1 MTFDGPVVRVHGVR
15 KEYHSMRPL
24 RIAQFELGSTDTV
37 ALLGFD
43 RAAAEV
49 LVNMITGATLP
60 DEGDVVIFGGSTRDI
75 TTTDSWFGVL
85 DRFGILSERVVLV
98 DELSVRQNLALP
110 LSLDVE
116 SMAPELGREVDALRA
131 EVGITVDEADAGIG
145 SADPATRLRV
155 RLGKALA
162 LEPDVIL
169 AEHPNASLPADEV
182 APFGRDLA
190 SIALR
195 RGIAMLLFTADA
207 AFAAAACRRVLT
219 LRPATGELV
228 PSSGWRR
235 WLGGR

>member
-15 KEYHSMRPL
+15 KEYHSLRPL

-75 TTTDSWFGVL
+75 TTTDTWFGVL

-98 DELSVRQNLALP
+98 DELTVRQNLALP

-145 SADPATRLRV
+145 SAGPTTRLRV
-155 RLGKALA
+155 RLGRALA

-182 APFGRDLA
+182 APFGGDLA

-207 AFAAAACRRVLT
+207 AFAAATCRRVLT

>member
-1 MTFDGPVVRVHGVR
+1 MTFDGPVVRLHGVR
-15 KEYHSMRPL
+15 KEYHSLRPL
-24 RIAQFELGSTDTV
+24 RIEQFELGSTDTV

-60 DEGDVVIFGGSTRDI
+60 DEGEVVVFGGSTRDM
-75 TTTDSWFGVL
+75 TTTESWFGVL
-85 DRFGILSERVVLV
+85 DRFGILSERVVLIN
-98 DELSVRQNLALP
+98 ELTVRQNLALP

-116 SMAPELGREVDALRA
+116 SMATDLSREVEALRV

-145 SADPATRLRV
+145 AAGAATRLRV

-169 AEHPNASLPADEV
+169 AEHPNASLPPDEV
-182 APFGRDLA
+182 ARFGRDLA

-195 RGIAMLLFTADA
+195 RGIAMLLLTADA
-207 AFAAAACRRVLT
+207 AFAGAACRRVLR
-219 LRPATGELV
+219 LRPATGDLV
-228 PSSGWRR
+228 PSPGWRR